1 MAMKRFVFYIVLTV
15 LPLLASGQG
24 VLEGVVTDAKSGQPL
39 EFVNVGIP
47 GLPTGTTT
55 NAKGFYRLHL
65 KGNDSITVQFSHT
78 GYETV
83 RHRVRRNVRTE
94 LDVALKPSA
103 TNLQEVV
110 ISEDVT
116 RQTTFTGVDVQHLD
130 NIVGPTG
137 GVEGVIKLLPD
148 VQSNNE
154 LSSQYSVRGGSFDEN
169 LVYIN
174 GVEVFRPMLIRSGQ
188 QEGMSIINPDMVSSV
203 RFSPGGFNAAYGDKL
218 SSVLAIGYHPG
229 AVNGSFEG
237 KASVSLLG
245 ASATVAGT
253 IGSKLD
259 YNIGLRHH
267 NNQYVL
273 GSLDTRGSYTT
284 SYTDLQA
291 WLNYRVNSRLDIGL
305 LALATRN
312 VYGLVPESRTT
323 AFGSALQPGME
334 IDIYFDGQ
342 EQDRYNTLLGALQAR
357 WRPTDDWVVTPII
370 SIQHI
375 NESERYDVQS
385 QYWLYQ
391 IETGES
397 TDDTTR
403 FNRGVGTFLEH
414 ARNRLTTDIAT
425 FDLSAIRHARLGNW
439 NMGVTFQMEHFD
451 DHLREWKWVDS
462 SGYTLP
468 SIILPFG
475 DSANY
480 PLSPILQLYAN
491 SANAVQT
498 LRGTAHVQRELN
510 FHTRR
515 GSDIN
520 VLLGL
525 RGHVYGS
532 TFDTPDTTLSLGPRW
547 MFSPRAS
554 VSYKPRMEQDM
565 LFRLAA
571 GIYRQ
576 APLYREYRRDDGTLC
591 SDARPQ
597 TSYQLTGTADWRF
610 RLWDKPFTL
619 TADLY
624 GKYLTD
630 LIPYTV
636 DNLRLRY
643 MPDKTAVGYVVGLS
657 LRLNAELVEGLE
669 SWASLSLMQTQE
681 DIEGDGLGWLARPT
695 DQRFSFKLFLQ
706 DNVPDMP
713 WWYMSLNLVYATGT
727 PIAIPFGDNG
737 GNQLRL
743 PSYYRIDWGNTVHLV
758 YFEKLAKTKLF
769 RHVKDI
775 QVGLEVFNLFN
786 FRNVVSYLWVADID
800 NLPRRVPNYLTARQ
814 LNFKLTVLF

>member
-1 MAMKRFVFYIVLTV
+1 MAMKRFLFYIVLTL
-15 LPLLASGQG
+15 LPLIAVGQG
-24 VLEGVVTDAKSGQPL
+24 VLEGVVTDVKSGQPL

-47 GLPTGTTT
+47 GLSVGTTT
-55 NAKGFYRLHL
+55 NAKGFYRLRL
-65 KGNDSITVQFSHT
+65 KGDDSITVQFSHT

-116 RQTTFTGVDVQHLD
+116 RQTTFTGVDVQHLE

-203 RFSPGGFNAAYGDKL
+203 RFSPGGFDASYGDKL

-229 AVNGSFEG
+229 AVNGRFEG

-253 IGSKLD
+253 IGRKLD

-291 WLNYRVNSRLDIGL
+291 WLTYHVNQKLDLGL

-357 WRPTDDWVVTPII
+357 WRPNEDWVVTPII

-439 NMGVTFQMEHFD
+439 DIGVTFQLEHFD

-468 SIILPFG
+468 TTILPFG

-480 PLSPILQLYAN
+480 PVSPILQLYAN
-491 SANAVQT
+491 SANAVHT

-532 TFDTPDTTLSLGPRW
+532 SFETKDSSVSFGPRW

-554 VSYKPRMEQDM
+554 VNYKPQFEQDM

-610 RLWDKPFTL
+610 RLWDKPFTI

-624 GKYLTD
+624 GKYLTG

-695 DQRFSFKLFLQ
+695 DQRFSVKLFLQ

-737 GNQLRL
+737 GSQLRL

-758 YFEKLAKTKLF
+758 YFDKLAKTKLF
-769 RHVKDI
+769 RHIKDI

-786 FRNVVSYLWVADID
+786 FHNVVSYLWVADID

-814 LNFKLTVLF
+814 LNFKITVLF